1 MRRPLLA
8 LLVVLAF
15 AALPAPALAAD
26 DEVQVNAE
34 LDTQSPVEG
43 ESFNLTITID
53 GPMRG
58 SEAPLLP
65 EMDDFALAG
74 SSSSSSFSFVN
85 GQTSSSKIYRY
96 TLVPLKSG
104 QLTIPAIPVRVK
116 GKVYQARPFSLKVA
130 AAGSGAPAPG
140 APPAGQPS
148 APPAQRGAAENAGS
162 GNRDVFVRSWLDRE
176 RVYVGQ
182 QLTHHFALFRKPTV
196 SFLGT
201 PQYAPP
207 EFTGFWAEPLGD
219 EISGFRSVDG
229 VNYAATELRMALF
242 PSEPGKLKV
251 GAAGVQVRL
260 RDRSRWDLFAF
271 DAGPEKLLRTPE
283 LEVEVLPLPS
293 AGRPANFQGTVAEQ
307 LSLDLRVD
315 PGPYAVGQPL
325 TVTILL
331 SGLGNPRAFAE
342 PSYEPGP
349 AFKAYDAELDSKTKV
364 DGERI
369 RVDKRFT
376 RVIVPR
382 EEGRFTLPA
391 LEYAWF
397 DPAQG
402 RYRTETTQ
410 PITLQ
415 VAPGT
420 GQETAP
426 VVFGDLRPDRV
437 ELLGKDIHHI
447 KTRPLLAGDGKR
459 FPRSPGFWT
468 FLALPWPLVAG
479 TWLWRRR
486 REAELADAAG
496 TRARGALKIAEMR
509 LRAAQQARAAGD
521 YDGFCTALAVGLRG
535 YLADRLKLSAAGL
548 TGDAAESG
556 LRAAGA
562 GEDSCALTRGLL
574 EDCDYARFAPGIAEK
589 QGERMD
595 ALIERARALI
605 VRLDGETGAH
615 GGGRRLPFGL
625 GLLALAALLAV
636 AALAPAR
643 VQAAG
648 SLEQRMADAAAR
660 YEADDFAGATGIWE
674 SLAREGHEDSH
685 LWYNLG
691 NAYYQQGDL
700 GRSILSYRRA
710 QRLAPRDG
718 QLHDNLALARARRAD
733 GDQVAAGGS
742 TAARVWRWLRLHV
755 SPGEFA
761 VAGLIV
767 LWLTAALAV
776 LGILRAVAWRR
787 LRGTL
792 IALGVLLPLVSIAA
806 WTAEWQDWNGRE
818 AVLLAP
824 VVPVTSGPGRD
835 FLTLFEIHAGAE
847 LRVEEERGDWLRVS
861 LGEQLEGWI
870 PRGSCQTL

>member
-8 LLVVLAF
+8 LSLALALATLVA
-15 AALPAPALAAD
+15 PAPRAD
-26 DEVQVNAE
+26 DEVQIDAT

-43 ESFNLTITID
+43 ESFNLTITIT

-65 EMDDFALAG
+65 EMADFALAG

-104 QLTIPAIPVRVK
+104 QLQIPAIPVRVK
-116 GKVYQARPFSLKVA
+116 GKVYQTRRLDLQVA
-130 AAGSGAPAPG
+130 PAGSGAPAPG

-148 APPAQRGAAENAGS
+148 APPARRGGREDAGA

-207 EFTGFWAEPLGD
+207 EFTGFWTEPLGD

-242 PSEPGKLKV
+242 PSEPGTLKV

-283 LEVEVLPLPS
+283 LAVEVLPLPS

-315 PGPYAVGQPL
+315 PGPYAAGQPL
-325 TVTILL
+325 TVTIAL

-391 LEYAWF
+391 IEYAWF
-397 DPAQG
+397 DPTQG

-437 ELLGKDIHHI
+437 ELLGKDVHHI
-447 KTRPLLAGDGKR
+447 KTQPLLAEDGKR
-459 FPRSPGFWT
+459 FPRSPAFWI

-479 TWLWRRR
+479 TWVWRRR

-496 TRARGALKIAEMR
+496 TRARGALKVAATR

-562 GEDSCALTRGLL
+562 AEESCALTRGLL
-574 EDCDYARFAPGIAEK
+574 EDCDYARFAPGVAEK

-605 VRLDGETGAH
+605 VRLDGETGAPRR
-615 GGGRRLPFGL
+615 GRRLPFGL
-625 GLLALAALLAV
+625 GLIALAALLA
-636 AALAPAR
+636 ATGLAPRALAAD
-643 VQAAG
+643 

-674 SLAREGHEDSH
+674 SLAREGLEDSH

-700 GRSILSYRRA
+700 GRAILSYRRA
-710 QRLAPRDG
+710 ERLAPRDA
-718 QLHDNLALARARRAD
+718 QLRDNLALARARRAD

-742 TAARVWRWLRLHV
+742 AAPRAWRGLRSRV
-755 SPGEFA
+755 SSGEFA
-761 VAGLIV
+761 VAGLV
-767 LWLTAALAV
+767 LLWLTAALAV
-776 LGILRAVAWRR
+776 LGLLRVLAWRR
-787 LRGTL
+787 LRWPLVG
-792 IALGVLLPLVSIAA
+792 LGVLLPLVSIAA

-824 VVPVTSGPGRD
+824 QVGVTSGPGAD
-835 FLTLFEIHAGAE
+835 FLTLFQIHAGAE